1 MSVIPPYSRS
11 ANSPMLAQTYMS
23 SRSLTQGLDVINMEP
38 STPGVRTSVINSYLS
53 NSANQNAA
61 SISNPNGLM
70 ASLEM
75 DNTSV
80 QGNSGTN
87 PLSAA
92 QNINSQALAQAHNQE
107 LTIVSPKIY
116 SAIKNSIVQ
125 ALTDQ
130 VASSQPAGAMSNVNA
145 LLSNQTVPGS
155 MVDAAG
161 AQINSFVNSLIFT
174 VQSQTNLSPQEDL
187 VPPSQPQPSSGFTL
201 TSSQSAPVSGAWG
214 GGSSSLGKVGVPQTS
229 VLGRSSPAQLS
240 SASAGVT
247 DVYASSGNN
256 YTPGAESSLNV
267 DPAQELVQVPGQ
279 VQGQGQGQGQG
290 GNEYLGS
297 SAAAHSL
304 SSAAQM
310 QDSTTQN
317 LSNVHGWVVGRV
329 YSSVQSMIEML
340 AVTQSEGTQG
350 GGINPSI
357 AGLDS
362 LLQSANSLFAT
373 MGLTSTVTASTL
385 RTALEDIQRNLMSAP
400 AQGQWINVVA

>member
-1 MSVIPPYSRS
+1 
-11 ANSPMLAQTYMS
+11 MLAQTYMS

-125 ALTDQ
+125 ALNDQ

-214 GGSSSLGKVGVPQTS
+214 GG
-229 VLGRSSPAQLS
+229 
-240 SASAGVT
+240 
-247 DVYASSGNN
+247 
-256 YTPGAESSLNV
+256 
-267 DPAQELVQVPGQ
+267 
-279 VQGQGQGQGQG
+279 
-290 GNEYLGS
+290 
-297 SAAAHSL
+297 
-304 SSAAQM
+304 
-310 QDSTTQN
+310 
-317 LSNVHGWVVGRV
+317 
-329 YSSVQSMIEML
+329 
-340 AVTQSEGTQG
+340 
-350 GGINPSI
+350 INPSI